1 MILTTRVAVLYD
13 RCSSIEIK
21 DFNQNTIKVK
31 SIDSFIM
38 SEVRFD
44 SKEELKLAVVSAVLK
59 IYLKDDV
66 VITDELVRLFE
77 ENMQLG
83 AVEVTY
89 SGTLIMYS
97 DIIVKVLYENGYKDG
112 LQEDAIKFFYQTK
125 KVKLIQNLKMSVKL

>member
-1 MILTTRVAVLYD
+1 MILTTRVGALYD

-38 SEVRFD
+38 SEVIFD

-59 IYLKDDV
+59 IYLKDEV

-83 AVEVTY
+83 KEQITY
-89 SGTLIMYS
+89 SDTLIMYS
-97 DIIVKVLYENGYKDG
+97 DIIVKVLYENGYEDG
-112 LQEDAIKFFYQTK
+112 LLENAIRFFYR
-125 KVKLIQNLKMSVKL
+125 N

>member
-1 MILTTRVAVLYD
+1 MILTTRVGALYD

-21 DFNQNTIKVK
+21 DFSRSAIAVK
-31 SIDSFIM
+31 SVDGFIM
-38 SEVRFD
+38 SESSITSR
-44 SKEELKLAVVSAVLK
+44 EELKVAVASAVLK

-83 AVEVTY
+83 AAEVTY

-112 LQEDAIKFFYQTK
+112 LLENAIKFFYH
-125 KVKLIQNLKMSVKL
+125 N

>member
-21 DFNQNTIKVK
+21 DFSRSAIAVK
-31 SIDSFIM
+31 SVDGFIM
-38 SEVRFD
+38 SESSITSR
-44 SKEELKLAVVSAVLK
+44 EELKVAVASAVLK

-83 AVEVTY
+83 AAEVTY

-112 LQEDAIKFFYQTK
+112 LQEDAIKFFLPNK
-125 KVKLIQNLKMSVKL
+125 KS

>member
-1 MILTTRVAVLYD
+1 MF
-13 RCSSIEIK
+13 SITQSG
-21 DFNQNTIKVK
+21 FTLQNKAI
-31 SIDSFIM
+31 F
-38 SEVRFD
+38 
-44 SKEELKLAVVSAVLK
+44 LK

-83 AVEVTY
+83 AAEVTY

-112 LQEDAIKFFYQTK
+112 LLENAIKFFYH
-125 KVKLIQNLKMSVKL
+125 N

>member
-1 MILTTRVAVLYD
+1 MILTKRVGALYD

-21 DFNQNTIKVK
+21 DFSKNIIKVK
-31 SIDSFIM
+31 SLDSFIM
-38 SEVRFD
+38 SESSITSR
-44 SKEELKLAVVSAVLK
+44 EELKVAVASAVLK

-83 AVEVTY
+83 ALEVTY

-112 LQEDAIKFFYQTK
+112 LLENAIKFFYH
-125 KVKLIQNLKMSVKL
+125 N

>member
-21 DFNQNTIKVK
+21 DFSRSAIAVK
-31 SIDSFIM
+31 SVDGFIM
-38 SEVRFD
+38 SESSITSR
-44 SKEELKLAVVSAVLK
+44 EELKVAVASAVLK

-66 VITDELVRLFE
+66 VITDELVRLLE

-83 AVEVTY
+83 AAEVTY

-112 LQEDAIKFFYQTK
+112 LLENAIKFFYH
-125 KVKLIQNLKMSVKL
+125 N

>member
-1 MILTTRVAVLYD
+1 MILAKRVGVLYD

-21 DFNQNTIKVK
+21 DFSRSAIAVK
-31 SIDSFIM
+31 SVDGFIM
-38 SEVRFD
+38 SESSITSR
-44 SKEELKLAVVSAVLK
+44 EELKVAVASAVLK

-83 AVEVTY
+83 AAEVTY

-112 LQEDAIKFFYQTK
+112 LLENAIKFFYH
-125 KVKLIQNLKMSVKL
+125 N

>member
-21 DFNQNTIKVK
+21 DFSRSVIVVK
-31 SIDSFIM
+31 SVDGFIM
-38 SEVRFD
+38 SESSITSR
-44 SKEELKLAVVSAVLK
+44 EELKVAVASAVLK

-97 DIIVKVLYENGYKDG
+97 NVIVSVLYENGYEDG
-112 LQEDAIKFFYQTK
+112 LLEDAINFFIETG
-125 KVKLIQNLKMSVKL
+125 SR

>member
-1 MILTTRVAVLYD
+1 MILAKRVGALYD

-21 DFNQNTIKVK
+21 DFSRSVIAVK
-31 SIDSFIM
+31 SVDGFIM
-38 SEVRFD
+38 SESSITSR
-44 SKEELKLAVVSAVLK
+44 EELKVAVASAVLK

-97 DIIVKVLYENGYKDG
+97 NVIVSVLYENGYEDG
-112 LQEDAIKFFYQTK
+112 LLEDAINFFIETG
-125 KVKLIQNLKMSVKL
+125 SR

>member
-21 DFNQNTIKVK
+21 DFSRSVIAVK
-31 SIDSFIM
+31 SVDGFIM
-38 SEVRFD
+38 SESSITSR
-44 SKEELKLAVVSAVLK
+44 EELKVAVASAVLK

-97 DIIVKVLYENGYKDG
+97 NVIVSVLYENGYEDG
-112 LQEDAIKFFYQTK
+112 LLEDAINFFIETG
-125 KVKLIQNLKMSVKL
+125 SR

>member
-1 MILTTRVAVLYD
+1 MWNLYA
-13 RCSSIEIK
+13 IA
-21 DFNQNTIKVK
+21 VK
-31 SIDSFIM
+31 SVDGFIM
-38 SEVRFD
+38 SESSITSR
-44 SKEELKLAVVSAVLK
+44 EELKVAVASAVLK

-83 AVEVTY
+83 AAEVTY

-112 LQEDAIKFFYQTK
+112 LLENAIKFFYH
-125 KVKLIQNLKMSVKL
+125 N

>member
-1 MILTTRVAVLYD
+1 MILTKRVGALYD

-21 DFNQNTIKVK
+21 DFSKNIIKVK
-31 SIDSFIM
+31 SLDSFIM
-38 SEVRFD
+38 SESSITSR
-44 SKEELKLAVVSAVLK
+44 EELKVAVVSAVLK

-83 AVEVTY
+83 ALEVTY

-112 LQEDAIKFFYQTK
+112 LLENAIKFFYH
-125 KVKLIQNLKMSVKL
+125 N

>member
-21 DFNQNTIKVK
+21 DFSRSAIAVK
-31 SIDSFIM
+31 SVDGFIM
-38 SEVRFD
+38 SESSIASR
-44 SKEELKLAVVSAVLK
+44 EELKVAVASAVLK

-83 AVEVTY
+83 AAEVTY

-112 LQEDAIKFFYQTK
+112 LLENAIKFFYH
-125 KVKLIQNLKMSVKL
+125 N

>member
-1 MILTTRVAVLYD
+1 MILAKRVGVLYD

-21 DFNQNTIKVK
+21 DFSRSVIRVN
-31 SIDSFIM
+31 SLDSFIM
-38 SEVRFD
+38 SEASISSR
-44 SKEELKLAVVSAVLK
+44 EELKLAVVSAVLK

-97 DIIVKVLYENGYKDG
+97 NVIVSVLYENGYEDG
-112 LQEDAIKFFYQTK
+112 LLEDAINFFIETG
-125 KVKLIQNLKMSVKL
+125 SR